1 MRGINGSR
9 PLLLKGLISFF
20 FSLAS
25 ILCCC
30 LCLSLFIRFIEY
42 GRYNGHYYGTSLDSV
57 QRVMAEGK
65 VCLLDVHPSV
75 SVRKRKDNLQP
86 ENIFLFFTF

>member
-9 PLLLKGLISFF
+9 PLLLKGLV
-20 FSLAS
+20 S
-25 ILCCC
+25 ILCSC
-30 LCLSLFIRFIEY
+30 LCLFLFIRFIEY

-57 QRVMAEGK
+57 HRVMAEGK

-75 SVRKRKDNLQP
+75 SVNMKERTIFNLKV
-86 ENIFLFFTF
+86 FFTYRTQIYIFN